1 MSFSSRNWLPPKS
14 GSKRATVG
22 VAPLYSGQR
31 CADTAGLCRS
41 CKLPGMGAW
50 SQFVAHG
57 AAACVVH
64 RQGRRRLS
72 RSMIARLAAR
82 KMEFKAERRNT
93 TPPHHYWDRNDEPVS
108 SLGPTPLEHFKPT
121 WQQGNAILQG

>member
-1 MSFSSRNWLPPKS
+1 MIARLAARKMEFSEADRRDTTPPHNDWDRN
-14 GSKRATVG
+14 
-22 VAPLYSGQR
+22 
-31 CADTAGLCRS
+31 DES
-41 CKLPGMGAW
+41 CFP
-50 SQFVAHG
+50 
-57 AAACVVH
+57 
-64 RQGRRRLS
+64 RQGRDRLN
-72 RSMIARLAAR
+72 RSMIVHLAAR